1 MSFVSIWSSYS
12 WDLCL
17 VVSLPV
23 PDRFS
28 SSVPTGFILAVL
40 SLLLSFLQSI
50 ASMLSYS
57 SVRALETKHFS
68 RCGIKARLIYF
79 ALNVILTFHL
89 FVYHSKWTQTTDLC
103 VSWKTILIQ
112 FIEINWKHYRDASFN
127 LWPEIKMKLSAYWLI
142 KRRHL

>member
-1 MSFVSIWSSYS
+1 MSWTFESMSFVSISSSYS

-23 PDRFS
+23 PDCFS

-57 SVRALETKHFS
+57 WVRALETKHFN
-68 RCGIKARLIYF
+68 RCGIKAELIYF
-79 ALNVILTFHL
+79 ALNVLLTFHL
-89 FVYHSKWTQTTDLC
+89 FVYYSKWTQTTDLC
-103 VSWKTILIQ
+103 LLEDHFDTVYW
-112 FIEINWKHYRDASFN
+112 N
-127 LWPEIKMKLSAYWLI
+127 KLETLEMPLLTCGLKLKWNYQRI
-142 KRRHL
+142 G